1 MLVHI
6 GVNYY
11 YNNEDNVGDEF
22 TDLVNIQMVQPPKI
36 STKNSIYKLNQVG
49 LNHREIQLSLY
60 NICFILL
67 FNELL
72 LFV

>member
-49 LNHREIQLSLY
+49 
-60 NICFILL
+60 F
-67 FNELL
+67 
-72 LFV
+72 